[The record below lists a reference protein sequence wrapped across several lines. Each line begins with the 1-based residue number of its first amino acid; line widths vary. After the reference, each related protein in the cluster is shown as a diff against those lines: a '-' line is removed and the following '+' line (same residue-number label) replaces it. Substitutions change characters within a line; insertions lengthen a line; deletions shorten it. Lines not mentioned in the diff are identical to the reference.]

1 MKYQSLYDYVGDN
14 YEQLSKE
21 ELKRII
27 QEVLYAVYSDIGMT
41 KKQYKRIIAGA
52 LFELQD
58 RWDLDIYLQLDDA

>member
-14 YEQLSKE
+14 YEQLTKE

-27 QEVLYAVYSDIGMT
+27 QEVLFSVYSDKGMT

-58 RWDLDIYLQLDDA
+58 RWGLDIYLQLEDA